1 MIQISPETNSLIS
14 DLNEKLKEKCTE
26 LKLTID
32 SSPGKGTFKLCL
44 LNNNECV
51 SYLIIN
57 DDNNTFNI
65 LSKTEAGHENRG
77 YNKFLT
83 AVSICLVDTMTHFKV
98 LFSSTSVA
106 ARIHILSEYNHISKK
121 DEDDEDEDGDHKIS
135 VDISEENKKKA
146 EAIIDIWINNKCV
159 KPDLKGGKTLKNRQT
174 KHSKN
179 TRKRYMKR
187 QKKHK
192 IIR

>member
-1 MIQISPETNSLIS
+1 MIEIKDKTNSLIS
-14 DLNEKLKEKCTE
+14 KLNEKLKDKCTGFE
-26 LKLTID
+26 LRIL
-32 SSPGKGTFKLCL
+32 PYQGNMFELCL
-44 LNNNECV
+44 LKNNVCV

-57 DDNNTFNI
+57 DDNNNFNI

-121 DEDDEDEDGDHKIS
+121 DEDDDGDHKIS

-146 EAIIDIWINNKCV
+146 EAIIAIWINDKCV

>member
-1 MIQISPETNSLIS
+1 MIEIKDRTNSLIS
-14 DLNEKLKEKCTE
+14 ELNKKLNNKCSDFE
-26 LKLTID
+26 LRIL
-32 SSPGKGTFKLCL
+32 SYQGNMFELCL
-44 LNNNECV
+44 LENKVCV

-146 EAIIDIWINNKCV
+146 EAIIAIWINNKCV
-159 KPDLKGGKTLKNRQT
+159 KPDLEGGKTLKNRQT

>member
-1 MIQISPETNSLIS
+1 MVEIKDKTNSLIS
-14 DLNEKLKEKCTE
+14 ELNEKLKNNCTGFE
-26 LKLTID
+26 LIILSYNT
-32 SSPGKGTFKLCL
+32 TMFKLCL
-44 LNNNECV
+44 LKNNVCV

-65 LSKTEAGHENRG
+65 LSKTEAEHEGKG

-83 AVSICLVDTMTHFKV
+83 AVSICLVDTMTYFNV

-121 DEDDEDEDGDHKIS
+121 DEDDEDEDGDHKIY
-135 VDISEENKKKA
+135 VVISEENKKKA
-146 EAIIDIWINNKCV
+146 EAIIAIWINNKCV

-174 KHSKN
+174 KHSK

-192 IIR
+192 RIR